1 MNTSGGEHDVE
12 PSLATT
18 PELAR
23 VLVENH
29 RRFLGFL
36 EKRVGRRELA
46 EEILQEAFVRGLAR
60 ADSVRDSESAVA
72 WFYRVLRNAL
82 SDHFRRQ
89 GASARALEA
98 AQHEL
103 SQAPDEEIMR
113 EVCTCVTALVDTLKP
128 EYAEAVRQVDLGGAS
143 VRDYAAAVGI
153 SANNAGV
160 RLHRARG
167 ALHKQ
172 LTRSCG
178 SCAQHGCLE
187 CTCGQVPSPGLHA
200 NLSRCK

>member
-1 MNTSGGEHDVE
+1 MMTNSEQDVQ
-12 PSLATT
+12 PARAIT

-23 VLVENH
+23 VLVDNH

-46 EEILQEAFVRGLAR
+46 EEILQDAFVRGLSR
-60 ADSVRDSESAVA
+60 ADSLRESESAVA
-72 WFYRVLRNAL
+72 WFHRVLRNAL

-89 GASARALEA
+89 GARGRALEA
-98 AQHEL
+98 AKHEL
-103 SQAPDEEIMR
+103 SQAPDEELMR
-113 EVCTCVTALVDTLKP
+113 EVCGCVVALVDTLKP

-143 VRDYAAAVGI
+143 VQDYAAAAGI
-153 SANNAGV
+153 TANNAGV

-172 LTRSCG
+172 LARSCG
-178 SCAQHGCLE
+178 TCAEHGCLD
-187 CTCGQVPSPGLHA
+187 CTCRPGA
-200 NLSRCK
+200 CTP